1 MLLLKMKCQQLDM
14 FPQEPGKERIVGL
27 DLADGWRSPLA
38 AEKTEGV
45 SIRRRGGGHRAREGG
60 RTSCGGR
67 EGAEEQGANKLRVVV
82 DQVPWAQSSLSG
94 VMKS

>member
-27 DLADGWRSPLA
+27 DLADGWLSPLA

-45 SIRRRGGGHRAREGG
+45 PIRGRGGGHRAREEG
-60 RTSCGGR
+60 RAS
-67 EGAEEQGANKLRVVV
+67 
-82 DQVPWAQSSLSG
+82 
-94 VMKS
+94 